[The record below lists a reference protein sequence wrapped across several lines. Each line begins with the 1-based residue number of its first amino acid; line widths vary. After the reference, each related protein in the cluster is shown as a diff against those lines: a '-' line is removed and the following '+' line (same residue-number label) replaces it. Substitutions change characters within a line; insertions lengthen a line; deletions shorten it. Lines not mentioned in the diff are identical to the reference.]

1 MMIEQHY
8 DEEVLAGFLAEPI
21 DSAARDRHLAG
32 CSLCKKTLN
41 SIRDTAGLLKQP
53 DVWNRESF
61 SSAPRPE
68 TLAFLRN
75 VQRTMSDEDAAAEV
89 YVKRLLGGSRDTWAG
104 RLDEHPEWRTA
115 GVVRKLIAATDRAI
129 DLMPSDAV
137 EISRIAVNIAGHLG
151 GGSRTDE
158 VLRLRGSSWYE
169 HAYALMY
176 TGAYVDALGALTA
189 AESEFKRLAIADHEI
204 GRLNVVRAMLYRALE
219 RVDDALPVIAAAAV
233 VFRDFG
239 DRERYYAARLAEG
252 ITLYSAHR
260 FADAIRIHLEIAAQD
275 AIAPRWRASALQN
288 AAICYREMGEVD
300 AAIHCFTQS
309 IAAFEAAGMMSF
321 RAKARWTLARIFF
334 AQQQYNVALSMF
346 TELRIEF
353 EELGMANEVSLVAL
367 DIADVLLATGKTAGI
382 PDVCRM
388 AIAYFEKEHLTSS
401 EAALT
406 AVTYLCEA
414 ADAGTATAGLVAD
427 IRTAFLTETKRPP
440 ARLQAYDFS

>member
-32 CSLCKKTLN
+32 CPLCKQTLN
-41 SIRDTAGLLKQP
+41 SIRDTAGLLKHP
-53 DVWNRESF
+53 DVWSSESF

-75 VQRTMSDEDAAAEV
+75 VQRTMADEDDAATV
-89 YVKRLLGGSRDTWAG
+89 YVKQLLAGSRDTWAD
-104 RLDEHPEWRTA
+104 RLAEHPEWCTA

-137 EISRIAVNIAGHLG
+137 EISRIATAIAGHLG
-151 GGSRTDE
+151 GNSRTDE
-158 VLRLRGSSWYE
+158 ASRLRGISWYE

-176 TGAYVDALGALTA
+176 TGAFVDALAALST
-189 AESEFKRLAIADHEI
+189 AESEFKQVAIADHEI

-219 RVDDALPVIAAAAV
+219 RVDDALPVITAAAI

-252 ITLYSAHR
+252 ITLYSARR
-260 FADAIRIHLEIAAQD
+260 FSEALRIHQEIAAQV

-288 AAICYREMGEVD
+288 AAICHRELGEVD
-300 AAIHCFTQS
+300 AAIQCFTQS

-321 RAKARWTLARIFF
+321 RAKARWTLARIFL

-346 TELRIEF
+346 TELRVEF
-353 EELGMANEVSLVAL
+353 EDLGMANEVSLVAL
-367 DIADVLLATGKTAGI
+367 DIADVLLATGRTVGI
-382 PDVCRM
+382 AEVCRE
-388 AIAYFEKEHLTSS
+388 AIEYFEREHLTSS

-414 ADAGTATAGLVAD
+414 ADAGTATAALVSEL
-427 IRTAFLTETKRPP
+427 RMTFLTETKRTPP
-440 ARLQAYDFS
+440 RLQAYDFS

>member
-1 MMIEQHY
+1 MIEQHY

-32 CSLCKKTLN
+32 CSLCKQTLN

-53 DVWNRESF
+53 EVWNRESF

-75 VQRTMSDEDAAAEV
+75 VQRTMADEDAAAEV
-89 YVKRLLGGSRDTWAG
+89 YVKRLLAGSREMWAA
-104 RLDEHPEWRTA
+104 RLADHPEWRTA

-129 DLMPSDAV
+129 DVMPSDAV
-137 EISRIAVNIAGHLG
+137 EITRIAASIAGHLPT
-151 GGSRTDE
+151 SRNDE
-158 VLRLRGSSWYE
+158 AARLRGSSWYE

-176 TGAYVDALGALTA
+176 TGAYVDALAALAT
-189 AESEFKRLAIADHEI
+189 AESEFKQIAIADHEI

-219 RVDDALPVIAAAAV
+219 RVDNALPLIAAATV

-239 DRERYYAARLAEG
+239 DTERYYAARLAEG
-252 ITLYSAHR
+252 ITLYTARR
-260 FADAIRIHLEIAAQD
+260 FSEALRIHEEIAAQD

-288 AAICYREMGEVD
+288 AAMCHRELGD
-300 AAIHCFTQS
+300 ADTAIKCFTQS

-321 RAKARWTLARIFF
+321 RAKARWTLARIFL
-334 AQQQYNVALSMF
+334 AQQQYSVALSMF
-346 TELRIEF
+346 TELRVEF

-367 DIADVLLATGKTAGI
+367 DIADVLLATGKTVGI
-382 PDVCRM
+382 AEVCRE
-388 AIAYFEKEHLTSS
+388 AIKYFEKQHLTTS

-414 ADAGTATAGLVAD
+414 AEAGTATAALVSD
-427 IRTAFLTETKRPP
+427 LRMAFLTKTMRTP
-440 ARLQAYDFS
+440 ARQQAYDFS